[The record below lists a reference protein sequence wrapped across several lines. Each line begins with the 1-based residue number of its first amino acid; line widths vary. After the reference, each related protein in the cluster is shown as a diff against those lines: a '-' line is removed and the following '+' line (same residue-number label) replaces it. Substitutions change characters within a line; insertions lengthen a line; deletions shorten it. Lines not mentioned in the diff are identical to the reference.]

1 MKGRS
6 GGPLFCLL
14 DPHHNIGTAL
24 AVNLLRKIAIILIA
38 FVVGG
43 CPVSA
48 VLSLLRSRLLRPV
61 FIALGIALLVQ
72 VLVAVALTRSTV
84 TALEADLAARLG
96 VDSQHLSAELE
107 QASRDVTSNLD
118 GLSQNTRQRLSAG
131 LSTRLKGEQ
140 GQLRATL
147 EKDLKDSATDMAE
160 LLAAVAPRA
169 MWDGDTPTLSEFARR
184 AQRNPN
190 VLFVVYDDAQGEHLT
205 RYLNRDNETIKALLT
220 KGEGERAMDRV
231 LNAAQKDPSVY
242 CVEASISPN
251 GVEIGKVR
259 MGVST
264 SAVETDLAALDKR
277 FTALIANGEQLVS
290 ESLGS
295 AAADSSGALRS
306 RLQTAQ
312 AAASAMTTNT
322 RAAVQDAAATL
333 RWRIG
338 VGLALVGL
346 GVLLALALVLG
357 RRVVLRLQ
365 LLNRA
370 LDDLAAGE
378 GDLTKRVQLNSNDE
392 IGDMASAVNRFVD
405 KLQPIVREAGDVA
418 QQTGIEIGAMSKRNA
433 GADAAA
439 ALQRDEVAAS
449 LQALARMADEAQ
461 AESQAMQA
469 ALQQVVDIRQ
479 ATDEN
484 TRTSNQVGNLIEALA
499 GQVETGAQVIQRLAQ
514 QSEQIEVVLEV
525 IHGIAEQTNLLALN
539 AAIEAARAGETGR
552 GFAVVADEVRAL
564 ASKTQSSTG
573 DIQEHISKLQSG
585 AKEAVATIGLA
596 GRQAEEGLA
605 VLRDSARLQKSVQAS
620 VEQVHAAIGLATKA
634 AEHQARGAQAVRGRV
649 EVIHAQ
655 AEEAAQAVVA
665 TTASG
670 KTLDKLAAQ
679 LKASLGQ
686 FRA

>member
-1 MKGRS
+1 M
-6 GGPLFCLL
+6 
-14 DPHHNIGTAL
+14 
-24 AVNLLRKIAIILIA
+24 
-38 FVVGG
+38 
-43 CPVSA
+43 SA

-96 VDSQHLSAELE
+96 VDSQHLSSELE
-107 QASRDVTSNLD
+107 QASRDVTTNLD
-118 GLSQNTRQRLSAG
+118 NLASSTRQRLSVG
-131 LSTRLKGEQ
+131 LSTRLKDEQ
-140 GQLRATL
+140 AQLRTTL

-169 MWDGDTPTLSEFARR
+169 MWDNDTPTLSEFARR

-190 VLFVVYDDAQGEHLT
+190 VLFVIYDDAAGEHLT
-205 RYLNRDNETIKALLT
+205 RYLNRESPVIQALLA
-220 KGEGERAMDRV
+220 KGEGERAMDKV
-231 LNAAQKDPSVY
+231 LNAAKTDSSVY
-242 CVEASISPN
+242 YVEASISPN

-259 MGVST
+259 MAVST
-264 SAVETDLAALDKR
+264 ATVEENLVALDKR
-277 FTALIANGEQLVS
+277 FATLITSGEQLVS
-290 ESLGS
+290 DSLVGAAKESS
-295 AAADSSGALRS
+295 AALRTRLDS
-306 RLQTAQ
+306 AQ
-312 AAASAMTTNT
+312 AAASAMATNT
-322 RAAVQDAAATL
+322 GAAVQEAAQTL

-338 VGLALVGL
+338 MGLALVGL
-346 GVLLALALVLG
+346 GVLLLLAVVLG
-357 RRVVLRLQ
+357 RRVVSKLK
-365 LLNRA
+365 LLIAA

-378 GDLTKRVQLNSNDE
+378 GDLTKRVKLDSNDE
-392 IGDMASAVNRFVD
+392 IGDMAAAVNRFVA

-418 QQTGIEIGAMSKRNA
+418 QRTGVEINAMSQRNA
-433 GADAAA
+433 GAGAAA
-439 ALQRDEVAAS
+439 QLQRDEVAAS
-449 LQALARMADEAQ
+449 LQALAQMADEAQ
-461 AESQAMQA
+461 SESHAMQA
-469 ALQQVVDIRQ
+469 ALKQVVDIRH

-484 TRTSNQVGNLIEALA
+484 TRTSNQVGGLIEALA
-499 GQVETGAQVIQRLAQ
+499 GQVETGSKVIERLAL

-573 DIQEHISKLQSG
+573 DIQAHIGALQSG
-585 AKEAVATIGLA
+585 AKEAVAAIGLA
-596 GRQAEEGLA
+596 GRQANEGLA
-605 VLRDSARLQKSVQAS
+605 VLRNSARLQQSVQES

-634 AEHQARGAQAVRGRV
+634 AVHQAEGAQAVRGRV

-655 AEEAAQAVVA
+655 AQRAAQVVEE
-665 TTASG
+665 TTVSG
-670 KTLDKLAAQ
+670 KLLDGLAAQ